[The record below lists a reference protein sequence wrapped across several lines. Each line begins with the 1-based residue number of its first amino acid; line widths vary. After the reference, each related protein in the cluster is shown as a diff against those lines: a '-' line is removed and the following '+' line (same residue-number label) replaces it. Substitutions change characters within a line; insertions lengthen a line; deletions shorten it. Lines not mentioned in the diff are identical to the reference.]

1 MDSILLISLVLQ
13 MRIPVRKLDAVEC
26 MGQEIYYAS
35 GGGSSVRGRTPG
47 GQIMT
52 IARLARENL
61 RYYLVATT
69 IETIKVSLEEH
80 KKYNLA

>member
-35 GGGSSVRGRTPG
+35 GGSSVRGRTPG